1 MKALLDANKTLL
13 KVQSRKSGISFPHL
27 GKPENLSIT
36 AYCDA
41 TYASLEDG
49 SSQGGYIIFVVGDE
63 RVAPISWQSKKLD
76 RVTKSPLASEALAL
90 SEAADAGFLASAML
104 QEIFQLRKLPP
115 VTCKTDNSS
124 LVQTLNSS
132 NIVADKRLR
141 VDISRLKE
149 MMVKEEIQV
158 EWIEGFKQ
166 AADVMTKAVAN
177 SELLRDILN
186 HHQIFST
193 YCTFVGCHLC

>member
-1 MKALLDANKTLL
+1 MRVLLASFFGVICPSLVLL
-13 KVQSRKSGISFPHL
+13 KRPSLP
-27 GKPENLSIT
+27 LS
-36 AYCDA
+36 AVA
-41 TYASLEDG
+41 TYG
-49 SSQGGYIIFVVGDE
+49 
-63 RVAPISWQSKKLD
+63 
-76 RVTKSPLASEALAL
+76 VTKSPLASEALAL

-149 MMVKEEIQV
+149 MMVKEEIKV

-166 AADVMTKAVAN
+166 VADVMTKAGAS

-186 HHQIFST
+186 HH
-193 YCTFVGCHLC
+193 